1 MAMFVKN
8 FEKGIQFLN
17 RKTLSIIALLFFVGV
32 AGVLWNMSS
41 LSDRLIQAQAIQFAS
56 HYVQSIKE
64 ARTLYSDNV
73 VNRVKDIHGVS
84 VIPDYASKPSAIPL
98 PATFL
103 IELSQTISQQNPGM
117 SVRLFSNYP
126 FPQRKGKGGP
136 RDDFERSALQALK
149 QNPTQPFFRVE
160 NIQGQC
166 FFRYA
171 VADTMHPS
179 CVACHNTHPDS
190 PKRDWKVGDVRG
202 VVEINTSL
210 EELENQTNRSLKGT
224 FLALGG
230 LLLLAL
236 TGITLVVRRLRQTS
250 TELELRVL
258 ERTSALAQANQ
269 KLHSLAN
276 LDGLTQVANR
286 RRFDEYLSQELR
298 RMKREQ
304 QPLSLIMGDVDY
316 FKRYNDYYG
325 HQSGDVCLKKIAQA
339 MNTVAMRPADLV
351 ARYGGEEFAIIL
363 PQTPSEGVK
372 TVAEAI
378 RQEIGQLKIPNALSD
393 VSEYVTL
400 SLGIASLI
408 PDRDTSP
415 EDLINL
421 ADSALYRAKE
431 QGRDRIIHLTT
442 PI

>member
-1 MAMFVKN
+1 MAMFIKH
-8 FEKGIQFLN
+8 FEKAIQFLN

-32 AGVLWNMSS
+32 ASVLWNMSS
-41 LSDRLIQAQAIQFAS
+41 LSDKLIQAQAIQFAS

-64 ARTLYSDNV
+64 ARTLYSNSV

-84 VIPDYASKPSAIPL
+84 VVPDYAKKKGAIPL

-117 SVRLFSNYP
+117 SVRLFSDYP
-126 FPQRKGKGGP
+126 FPQRQGKGGP
-136 RDDFERSALQALK
+136 KDGFERSALQSLK
-149 QNPTQPFFRVE
+149 QNPTQPFFRLETV
-160 NIQGQC
+160 QGQS

-202 VVEINTSL
+202 VLAINTSL
-210 EELENQTNRSLKGT
+210 DNLETQTNRSLKGT
-224 FLALGG
+224 FIALGS

-236 TGITLVVRRLRQTS
+236 AGITLVVRRLRQTS

-258 ERTSALAQANQ
+258 ERTSALAQANL

-298 RMKREQ
+298 RMKREK
-304 QPLSLIMGDVDY
+304 QPLSLILGDVDY
-316 FKRYNDYYG
+316 FKRYNDHYG
-325 HQSGDVCLKKIAQA
+325 HQSGDYCLQQIAKA
-339 MNTVAMRPADLV
+339 MSLVAMRPADLV
-351 ARYGGEEFAIIL
+351 ARYGGEEFAVIL
-363 PQTPSEGVK
+363 PRTTSEGVD

-378 RQEIGQLKIPNALSD
+378 RKEISQLKIPNERSD
-393 VSEYVTL
+393 VSEYITL
-400 SLGIASLI
+400 SLGITSII
-408 PDRDTSP
+408 PDQQTLP
-415 EDLINL
+415 EDFITL
-421 ADSALYRAKE
+421 ADSALYEAKK
-431 QGRDRIIHLTT
+431 QGRDRIVNINR